1 MSGSRTVKV
10 GLDEGR
16 KIAVKQPAAAE
27 ISILMDGDTVGTRYL
42 TENLTRIGPG
52 VTLPLAH
59 SHTDIEEIVFVLEG
73 EGEMWMEGSTCT
85 VTQGD
90 SVFYPAGSKHTVRN
104 TGDTTLVLLC
114 FFSTPHYRKEG
125 AYITHDDETF

>member
-10 GLDEGR
+10 GLSEGR
-16 KIAVKQPAAAE
+16 KIAVKHPAAAE

-52 VTLPLAH
+52 LALPHPH

-73 EGEMWMEGSTCT
+73 EGEIWMDGDTFA

-90 SVFYPAGSKHTVRN
+90 SVFYPPGSKHTVRN
-104 TGDTTLVLLC
+104 TGDTTLALLC
-114 FFSTPHYRKEG
+114 FFSTPHYRQEG
-125 AYITHDDETF
+125 AYVTYDDEVF